1 MPCKEKMNRSLWLS
15 SLTICLSLHL
25 PVTGSPVQ
33 TPLSTQNSFS
43 STSPKHPLLSSSSSY
58 QRNVDISDER
68 GIKRIKERPP
78 PMFFVYYSLCAHT
91 TFIANF
97 KQNEFPKRR
106 TVHDTSGRRTI
117 AVFVSL
123 TDQQQH
129 SCQWCSCCSK
139 PELLLCSTALVSLSD
154 SASSLVISNNVA
166 DLCCVALATKLTWFN
181 LCSRPMREPPATLTF
196 TIIMMTVIMLR
207 RSLTAASKSSK

>member
-1 MPCKEKMNRSLWLS
+1 MPCKERKNRSLWLS
-15 SLTICLSLHL
+15 SLTTCLSLHL
-25 PVTGSPVQ
+25 PVTGSPMQ

-43 STSPKHPLLSSSSSY
+43 STSPKHPLLSCSSSSY

-68 GIKRIKERPP
+68 GIKRIKEGRRRCCLFIIHS
-78 PMFFVYYSLCAHT
+78 MLTT

-106 TVHDTSGRRTI
+106 IVHDTSRWRTI
-117 AVFVSL
+117 AVFLSL
-123 TDQQQH
+123 TNQQQH

-139 PELLLCSTALVSLSD
+139 PELLICSTALVSLSD
-154 SASSLVISNNVA
+154 SSSSLVSSNNVA
-166 DLCCVALATKLTWFN
+166 DLCCVALATKLIWFN
-181 LCSRPMREPPATLTF
+181 LCSRRMREPTATLTF
-196 TIIMMTVIMLR
+196 IITMMTVIMR